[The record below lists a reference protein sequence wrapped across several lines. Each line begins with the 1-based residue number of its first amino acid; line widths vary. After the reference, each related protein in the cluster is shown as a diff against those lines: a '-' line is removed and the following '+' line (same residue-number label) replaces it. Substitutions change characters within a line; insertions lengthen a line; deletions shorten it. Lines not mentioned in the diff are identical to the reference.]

1 MAPAKLATLSVL
13 SALVWWSPQA
23 GPLAAEPVTIAALLA
38 DPQPFHF
45 RIVSLKGT
53 VHQVQIL
60 TDPPVNAPQLDYQ
73 CYMVHPPYTFVL
85 ADGTDF
91 LQVTVA
97 GRLPCVSKHAPAE
110 PPDVAEGDTALIEAR
125 ITVTHRYSEGSN
137 RPTIQALAVGIR
149 RLKD

>member
-1 MAPAKLATLSVL
+1 MAPAKLLTLSVL
-13 SALVWWSPQA
+13 SALVWWSHQVGA
-23 GPLAAEPVTIAALLA
+23 LAAEPVAIATLLA
-38 DPQPFHF
+38 DPQPYHF
-45 RIVSLKGT
+45 RVVSLKGT

-73 CYMVHPPYTFVL
+73 CYFVHPPYTFVL
-85 ADGTDF
+85 ADDTGF
-91 LQVTVA
+91 LQVTVG

-110 PPDVAEGDTALIEAR
+110 PPDVAEGDTALIEAK
-125 ITVTHRYSEGSN
+125 ITVTHRYSEGAN

>member
-1 MAPAKLATLSVL
+1 MAPAKLVTLSVL
-13 SALVWWSPQA
+13 SALAWWSSQA
-23 GPLAAEPVTIAALLA
+23 AALAAEPVAIAKLLA
-38 DPQPFHF
+38 DPQPYHF
-45 RIVSLKGT
+45 RVVSLKGT

-73 CYMVHPPYTFVL
+73 CYFVHPPYTFVL

-97 GRLPCVSKHAPAE
+97 GRLPCVSKQSPAE

-125 ITVTHRYSEGSN
+125 ITVTHRYSDGSN
-137 RPTIQALAVGIR
+137 RPTVQALAVGIQ
-149 RLKD
+149 RLKE